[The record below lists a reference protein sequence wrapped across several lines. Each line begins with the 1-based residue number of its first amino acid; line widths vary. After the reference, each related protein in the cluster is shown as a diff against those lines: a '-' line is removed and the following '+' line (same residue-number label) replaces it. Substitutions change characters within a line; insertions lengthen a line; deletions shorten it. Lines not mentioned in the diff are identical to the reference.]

1 MPWRGP
7 EESPLSPPGTAPHGT
22 DRPGRVD
29 RPGWCTPMVPQRQA
43 NELPPPAVADWLASV
58 FEDRKSYSGF
68 KARCEEAWWGE
79 LPVDRLVSAYEQ
91 AMGPQAKNRGAIFMY
106 AVRQNG

>member
-1 MPWRGP
+1 MAPIDPGGSIGRAGARRW
-7 EESPLSPPGTAPHGT
+7 SPSARRTS
-22 DRPGRVD
+22 
-29 RPGWCTPMVPQRQA
+29 C
-43 NELPPPAVADWLASV
+43 PPAVADWLASV